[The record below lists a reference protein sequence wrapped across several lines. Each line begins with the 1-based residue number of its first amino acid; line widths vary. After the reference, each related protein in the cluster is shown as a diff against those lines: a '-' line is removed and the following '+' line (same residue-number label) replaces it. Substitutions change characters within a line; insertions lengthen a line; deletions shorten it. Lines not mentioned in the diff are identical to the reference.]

1 MNTENETRDIGP
13 HHCDGRFVLMHDRE
27 GFERHTAY
35 PLHSSLYG
43 SDDGDNLNLSGRAVC
58 ACGYEHDFA
67 LTIPIPAGCEPDL
80 NTLSLS
86 HYGGHPL
93 TLSFKDGHGMTQRVN
108 GPVFNLPEHADEDKK
123 ALTVAGDYPLHRTK
137 LKITQPA
144 APIIEEGSWG
154 SRGLGK
160 HDIKGTVWVRAPD
173 NEGRARGGFEWYA
186 GNGDDV
192 YAGGGL
198 WFRHGVLNDY
208 DGVGSLADVVWVALH
223 EAGYDVTR
231 SAYIPGIEYGSPA
244 EVMIP
249 AIEERRDSLVA
260 KGYTVEVVE

>member
-13 HHCDGRFVLMHDRE
+13 HHCDGRFVVMHHRE
-27 GFERHTAY
+27 ERHWDDRTDY
-35 PLHSSLYG
+35 PLHASLVG
-43 SDDGDNLNLSGRAVC
+43 NDLHLKGKAVC
-58 ACGYEHDFA
+58 VCEYEQDYEIVVP
-67 LTIPIPAGCEPDL
+67 LPAGCEPDL
-80 NTLSLS
+80 NTLTLS
-86 HYGGHPL
+86 HWKGHPL
-93 TLSFKDGHGMTQRVN
+93 TLNFNDGHGMKQRIS
-108 GPVFNLPEHADEDKK
+108 GPAFDLPEHANEKDM

-137 LKITQPA
+137 LKIAKPGTPL
-144 APIIEEGSWG
+144 IEEGSWG
-154 SRGLGK
+154 SRSLGK
-160 HDIKGTVWVRAPD
+160 HDIQGTIWVGAPD
-173 NEGRARGGFEWYA
+173 NEGRARGGFEWYGEDSDA
-186 GNGDDV
+186 V